1 MSPQELKRIAATCA
15 DLGNQAADD
24 SGFVALHRLATLLR
38 ADIEFRPLLVEAVI
52 AAPTGPDKWKV
63 LVDSETHPDGARLFP
78 AESPQAPLSPRLR
91 NTLAHEL
98 LHTLSFR
105 AEEFGFRLEL
115 SGKETRAEAVKRL
128 ERETEGFSP
137 FLVLPQKIIET
148 ELEARELS
156 LEVLVDWRRRWVVS
170 REVLVARL
178 GLFQSLPE
186 FRLRYHANV
195 TNVAVCLAEWVNDE
209 SAALLEWPV
218 HFNFLDGIVPEFI
231 WQLKSKGKPQ
241 LRELF
246 PDSEFLLNGGSKLT
260 AQSTLPAGTAA
271 NPRADKLNVVTEIES
286 VPRKKG
292 ETFLIVFRAE

>member
-15 DLGNQAADD
+15 DLGNQAADE
-24 SGFVALHRLATLLR
+24 SGFVALHRLAALLR
-38 ADIEFRPLLVEAVI
+38 AEIEFRPLLVEAVI
-52 AAPTGPDKWKV
+52 AAPTGPGTWKV
-63 LVDSETHPDGARLFP
+63 LVDSETHPDGAKAFP
-78 AESPQAPLSPRLR
+78 VESPQAPLSARLR

-115 SGKETRAEAVKRL
+115 NVKETRAEAVKRL

-137 FLVLPQKIIET
+137 FLVLPQKTIET

-156 LEVLVDWRRRWVVS
+156 LDVLVDWRRRWVVS

-195 TNVAVCLAEWVNDE
+195 TNVAVCLAEWMNEE
-209 SAALLEWPV
+209 SAVLLEWPV
-218 HFNFLDGIVPEFI
+218 HFNFRDGIVPEFI
-231 WQLKSKGKPQ
+231 WQLRNKGKPQ

-246 PDSEFLLNGGSKLT
+246 PGSEFLLNGGSKLIT
-260 AQSTLPAGTAA
+260 RSTLPAGTGA
-271 NPRADKLNVVTEIES
+271 NPRADKLHVVAEIEP
-286 VPRKKG
+286 VQKKKS
-292 ETFLIVFRAE
+292 ETFLIVFCAE

>member
-15 DLGNQAADD
+15 DLGNQAADE
-24 SGFVALHRLATLLR
+24 SGFVALHRLAALLR
-38 ADIEFRPLLVEAVI
+38 AEVEFRPLLVEAVI
-52 AAPTGPDKWKV
+52 AAPTGPGTWKV
-63 LVDSETHPDGARLFP
+63 LVDSETHPDGAKAFP
-78 AESPQAPLSPRLR
+78 VEAPQAPLSPRLR

-115 SGKETRAEAVKRL
+115 NGKETRAEAVKRL
-128 ERETEGFSP
+128 EQETEGFSP
-137 FLVLPQKIIET
+137 FLVLPQKIIEI

-156 LEVLVDWRRRWVVS
+156 LDLLVDWRRRWVVS

-209 SAALLEWPV
+209 SAVLLEWPV
-218 HFNFLDGIVPEFI
+218 HFNFRDGIVPEFL
-231 WQLKSKGKPQ
+231 WQLRNKGKPQ

-246 PDSEFLLNGGSKLT
+246 PDSEFLLNGGDKRST
-260 AQSTLPAGTAA
+260 RNTLPAGTAA
-271 NPRADKLNVVTEIES
+271 NPRADKLEIVADVES
-286 VPRKKG
+286 VPKRKG
-292 ETFLIVFRAE
+292 ETFLIAFRSD